1 MKPMSEGALERV
13 LQFTAD
19 AQEAGLRLD
28 IVLHGH
34 LEGASRT
41 LAKGLIARGCVLV
54 NGSVAKPAHKLNAG
68 DVVQARVAEVA
79 LPAAELAKQDI
90 PFRVIH
96 EDASIIVIDKP
107 AGLTVHP
114 GSGQHDNTLAN
125 ALAFRFDELS
135 DAGGT
140 ERLGIV
146 HRLDKDTSGVMVV
159 ARTNRAHHALASQF
173 QARTTGKEYLA
184 LVEGRVEADGGKV
197 DLPLARSRRDRERI
211 VVDREEGK
219 PAETRWEVLER
230 FHGFTLVRCRP
241 RTGRTHQIRVHLAS
255 IGHPIVCDGTY
266 GRRAKLL
273 HRDLGASGKEIVLAR
288 QALHAARLSFVH
300 PFDGKRREF
309 QAPLPADFQSTL
321 NLLLGQR
328 RAAERTEHGQR

>member
-1 MKPMSEGALERV
+1 MAGEERER
-13 LQFTAD
+13 LLNFRAGPE
-19 AQEAGLRLD
+19 EAGLRLD
-28 IVLHGH
+28 VVLHGH
-34 LEGASRT
+34 LEGMSRT
-41 LAKGLIARGCVLV
+41 AAKDLITRGCVLV
-54 NGSVAKPAHKLNAG
+54 NGASAKPALKLDEG
-68 DVVQARVAEVA
+68 DEVEARVAE
-79 LPAAELAKQDI
+79 PAAAEGLVKQDL

-114 GSGQHDNTLAN
+114 GSGQHDGTLAN

-135 DAGGT
+135 DAGGA

-159 ARTNRAHHALASQF
+159 ARTNRAHYALAAQF
-173 QARTTGKEYLA
+173 QARTTAKEYLA
-184 LVEGRVEADGGKV
+184 LVEGRVDTDGGKI
-197 DLPLARSRRDRERI
+197 DLPLARSRRDRERV

-230 FHGFTLVRCRP
+230 FPGFTLLRCRP

-255 IGHPIVCDGTY
+255 LGHPIACDGTY
-266 GRRAKLL
+266 GCRSLL
-273 HRDLGASGKEIVLAR
+273 LQRDLGGTGTGVVLAR

-300 PFDGKRREF
+300 PFDGRLREF
-309 QAPLPADFQSTL
+309 MAPLPSDFKTAL
-321 NLLLGQR
+321 DLLGSTR
-328 RAAERTEHGQR
+328 EAVERTEHGQR